1 MSKENIACCLV
12 CQMTFSTHEELFV
25 HSCAQIKA
33 EKPEP
38 DDNNQ
43 IEKDE
48 KVLETFVQQ
57 DFKYDM
63 DPQDL
68 SESDSVYC
76 PKKKKIKKEKKSR
89 DSKVVKHKEKVRL
102 NKKTFKNYEYEADYP
117 KQLDLALSNSNLQ
130 LSEEFII
137 FILKQVN
144 ELCENIKNGDPDIE
158 RVIEVHQGLNNVVSC
173 YRNKLSPEKQILIK
187 SEAQEN
193 YNLDDPTILYPD
205 NGQFEEAASDN
216 INVPEVQKRKEKKR
230 RSRNAATKA
239 ATDKKYELV
248 KNQCG
253 KHSLTS
259 MSFMLNISSAAL
271 KNKIKNDGLTF
282 SEKKDNCELCD
293 MKNIDQDLL
302 FPFLKYG
309 TEKYKFGCILCDFT
323 ALKRGYL
330 SNHIKLIHRSEIIEF
345 KSKKFETKD
354 DCGNS
359 ACKDLYGIKK
369 GKRFWC
375 IKCKTTTVI
384 QNSGGPNLED
394 QPRPNKPWKPTWKL
408 CPECGI
414 SIQNLKYHLDN
425 VHFGEKQICPHCAQ
439 ELSCHRALRD
449 HIKVVHEKIPCA
461 ECGKMVGHTVMG
473 RHMQFH
479 LPNELKKYKCDI
491 CGKGFPTNQAFK
503 DHRNIHT
510 GEKPYKCKFCSSC
523 FAGGS
528 ARNMHQ
534 RAHQK
539 KHNCDVC
546 GKDFST
552 NQHFKDH
559 MNIHTG
565 EKPYKCKFCS
575 ACFASVGNH
584 AAHNRS
590 HLGTNRR
597 DGSKKLIV
605 I

>member
-1 MSKENIACCLV
+1 MSKDNISCCLA
-12 CQMTFSTHEELFV
+12 CQMTFSTHEELFA
-25 HSCAQIKA
+25 HSCAQIKV

-38 DDNNQ
+38 EDNQ

-48 KVLETFVQQ
+48 KRLETFVQQ

-63 DPQDL
+63 DPKDF
-68 SESDSVYC
+68 SECDSNYFS
-76 PKKKKIKKEKKSR
+76 KKKKIKKEKESR
-89 DSKVVKHKEKVRL
+89 DTKVVKKKVKL
-102 NKKTFKNYEYEADYP
+102 KPKVKKVNYP
-117 KQLDLALSNSNLQ
+117 KQLDLPLSNSDLQ

-137 FILKQVN
+137 FILKQVD
-144 ELCENIKNGDPDIE
+144 ELCENIRNGDPDVE
-158 RVIEVHQGLNNVVSC
+158 RVTEVHQGLNNIMSC
-173 YRNKLSPEKQILIK
+173 YRNKLSPETEILIK
-187 SEAQEN
+187 SESQEY
-193 YNLDDPTILYPD
+193 YNADCHTVLDPD
-205 NGQFEEAASDN
+205 IGQFEEAGSDN
-216 INVPEVQKRKEKKR
+216 NKVPEVQKKKKKKGK
-230 RSRNAATKA
+230 SRNAAT
-239 ATDKKYELV
+239 DKSYELV

-259 MSFMLNISSAAL
+259 LSFMLNINPATL
-271 KNKIKNDGLTF
+271 KNRIKKDGITF
-282 SEKKDNCELCD
+282 TEKKDNCELCD
-293 MKNIDQDLL
+293 MQKNIDNIDQDLL
-302 FPFLKYG
+302 FPFMKYD
-309 TEKYKFGCILCDFT
+309 TEEYKFGCILCDCT
-323 ALKRGYL
+323 AAKRGNLYTHL
-330 SNHIKLIHRSEIIEF
+330 KAIHQSEIFAF
-345 KSKKFETKD
+345 KSKKFENKD

-359 ACKDLYGIKK
+359 TCKNLYGIRK

-449 HIKVVHEKIPCA
+449 HIKVVHEKTPCA

-491 CGKGFPTNQAFK
+491 CGKGFPTNQAFN

-539 KHNCDVC
+539 KHKCDIC

-584 AAHNRS
+584 AAHIRS

-597 DGSKKLIV
+597 DGSKKLV
-605 I
+605 VT